1 MRGIKLQHGV
11 AFVEYDGVTVRINA
25 DGTCDLSP
33 ILLPALEWD
42 LRTEPPQTW
51 TYITDSDID
60 TFGNDTRQ
68 QIERIVATFHEIIG
82 T

>member
-1 MRGIKLQHGV
+1 MRGIKLQHNV
-11 AFVEYDGVTVRINA
+11 AFVEHDGVTVRINA

-33 ILLPALEWD
+33 VLLSALEWE
-42 LRTEPPQTW
+42 LRTEPPKTW

-60 TFGNDTRQ
+60 AFGKDTLQ
-68 QIERIVATFHEIIG
+68 QIERIVAEFHEIIG